1 MYNIKSSIEDKL
13 KEKVSQEDAETVK
26 KAVSDTLEWLDVR
39 CRPLFPLTSCLLLL
53 LLLLQCRGYGSGTCC
68 V

>member
-1 MYNIKSSIEDKL
+1 MYNTKSSIEDKL

-39 CRPLFPLTSCLLLL
+39 CRPLFP
-53 LLLLQCRGYGSGTCC
+53 
-68 V
+68 